1 MKYLVPYALPVTMT
15 KAVTIQ
21 QPMDDPDL
29 HKYVIK
35 VCQSEQVYQDHTMTI
50 ESLIHHI
57 ENMETNSNVT
67 PLTLYSS
74 TNLNGYISS

>member
-1 MKYLVPYALPVTMT
+1 MT

-21 QPMDDPDL
+21 QPTDDPDL

-35 VCQSEQVYQDHTMTI
+35 VYQSEQVQQDHTMTI

-67 PLTLYSS
+67 PSTLHSS